1 MRTRCFA
8 IAIGGGLAA
17 SATAQVSDS
26 NLGAAGGIVASM
38 KASQPGGHV
47 GPRGPIVASLTYDGV
62 SMQGAA
68 CQDFETPFD
77 VYDVYCCETFSIS
90 DDANLGEFR
99 SIGFSNTGNPFG
111 TTDVIVEIYDIA
123 QLGEI
128 CDDDELPEFILRSV
142 PGTGFWDGEAVVGD
156 FGGQCLPAGEYVLRW
171 AGEMNF
177 GLFGHLFF
185 FTQHGAHDN
194 GGGAADDALQNNLGQ
209 GFGMGV
215 CFGPTDEF
223 GVLSGINFVL
233 FGEAGD
239 CGGCSQDPNG
249 CGDWDNNGVSD
260 GDDFF
265 AYLDDFATGD
275 ECADLD
281 GDGDHDG
288 DDFFGYLDRFVV
300 PC

>member
-1 MRTRCFA
+1 MNTRCLS
-8 IAIGGGLAA
+8 IAIGAGLAA
-17 SATAQVSDS
+17 SATAQMSDS
-26 NLGAAGGIVASM
+26 HLGAAGGIVASM
-38 KASQPGGHV
+38 KASQPGGHL

-62 SMQGAA
+62 SRQGVAG
-68 CQDFETPFD
+68 QDFETPFD

-99 SIGFSNTGNPFG
+99 SKGFSNTGNPFG
-111 TTDVIVEIYDIA
+111 MTDVIVEIYDIA

-128 CDDDELPEFILRSV
+128 CDDDELPDFLLRSV

-171 AGEMNF
+171 AAELDYSF
-177 GLFGHLFF
+177 GRTYF

-194 GGGAADDALQNNLGQ
+194 GGGAADDAFQNNPGQ
-209 GFGMGV
+209 GIGMGV

-223 GVLSGINFVL
+223 GELSGINFVL
-233 FGEAGD
+233 GGTPGD
-239 CGGCSQDPNG
+239 CEPGCNDTIP
-249 CGDWDNNGVSD
+249 CGDWDGDGDSD

-265 AYLDDFATGD
+265 GFLDGFATGD

-288 DDFFGYLDRFVV
+288 DDFFGFLDRFVN